1 MPRNGKVRTVLVGAG
16 RFGIKRAAA
25 IARSRRSE
33 LAVIADVDAET
44 ARTASEVYGCP
55 WTTDWHTAVGDESI
69 QAVAVATPTR
79 LLTPIGLAAA
89 RAGKHVLVE
98 KPCAADATE
107 LLALVEA
114 AEASQVCFKGGY
126 NHRFH
131 PAIRSSHELFAQ
143 GVIGRLLFLRCTY
156 GHGGRVGYEKEW
168 RSQMP
173 LAGGGELLDQGVHAL
188 DLFRWFLG
196 EFEEATGMVSTAFW
210 PIAPAED
217 NVFAILRT
225 SGGAIA
231 QLHAS
236 WTHWK
241 NTFTFEAFGEKGY
254 LRACGLGGSY
264 GTERL
269 CCGLRARP
277 GDVPQEEW
285 TEFPGPDESLA
296 AEWEEFVE
304 AITSG
309 AHLAV
314 NGMDAWRTMQLTEAI
329 YRSAR
334 EGQTAR
340 IQPRSAYGNTSR
352 GTGRDGS
359 STSPLQLATAL
370 SPTQKS

>member
-1 MPRNGKVRTVLVGAG
+1 MPENGKVRVVMVGAG

-25 IARSRRSE
+25 IAKSRSSE

-44 ARTASEVYGCP
+44 ARSASEKYGCQ
-55 WTTDWHTAVGDESI
+55 WTTDWRTAVGDESV
-69 QAVAVATPTR
+69 QAVAVATPNR

-98 KPCAADATE
+98 KPCAADTTE
-107 LLALVEA
+107 LLELVEA
-114 AEASQVCFKGGY
+114 AEANHVCFKGGY

-131 PAIRSSHELFAQ
+131 PAIRRAHELFAQ
-143 GVIGRLLFLRCTY
+143 GAIGRILFVRCTY

-168 RSQMP
+168 RSQE
-173 LAGGGELLDQGVHAL
+173 GELLDQGVHAL

-210 PIAPAED
+210 PIAPSDD
-217 NVFAILRT
+217 NVFAILRNAD
-225 SGGAIA
+225 GAIA

-241 NTFTFEAFGEKGY
+241 NTFSFEAFGEKGY
-254 LRACGLGGSY
+254 LRALGLGGSY

-269 CCGLRARP
+269 CRGLRERP

-285 TEFPGPDESLA
+285 KEFPGPDESLA
-296 AEWEEFVE
+296 AEWEEFVQ
-304 AITSG
+304 AITTG
-309 AHLAV
+309 AHLEV
-314 NGMDAWRTMQLTEAI
+314 NGMDAWRTLQLTEVI

-334 EGQTAR
+334 EGQNVKV
-340 IQPRSAYGNTSR
+340 QPRSAYANSSR
-352 GTGRDGS
+352 ETGSDAS
-359 STSPLQLATAL
+359 STSPLQLAEAL
-370 SPTQKS
+370 SPTQK